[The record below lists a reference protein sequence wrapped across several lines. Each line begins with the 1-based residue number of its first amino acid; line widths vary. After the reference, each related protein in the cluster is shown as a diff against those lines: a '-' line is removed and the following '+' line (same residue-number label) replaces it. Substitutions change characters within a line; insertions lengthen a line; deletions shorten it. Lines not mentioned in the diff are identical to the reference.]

1 MSTRSSREGSTEISV
16 LPYSPQG
23 STRYGNSR
31 GIYGSSSFCKN
42 YFAWEEDRVH
52 AEYITHIRA
61 SPEGDAL
68 GADGMCTCLAY
79 NRSSASAGPAP
90 AKVPDKHVS
99 PFCQHSNYPC
109 SPVENLRSSDRHRD
123 DTVHPAPTTP
133 FSNLR
138 HLGVRPQTAIFPSL
152 PKACS
157 R

>member
-42 YFAWEEDRVH
+42 YFAWEEDWVH

-68 GADGMCTCLAY
+68 GADGMCTCLVTTGRRPLRAQPRRRFQT
-79 NRSSASAGPAP
+79 NTSRRFASTRIIHA
-90 AKVPDKHVS
+90 
-99 PFCQHSNYPC
+99 
-109 SPVENLRSSDRHRD
+109 
-123 DTVHPAPTTP
+123 
-133 FSNLR
+133 
-138 HLGVRPQTAIFPSL
+138 
-152 PKACS
+152 
-157 R
+157 